1 MEPLDLHMRP
11 PRPPQDEIDGLLFLA
26 RTIDKAR
33 ASLPGGAL
41 GDYKIAGFSQQMF
54 DALGVAGEA
63 FIEVVRAA
71 SSDAAVA
78 SWMRKHA
85 ATERYEEWNAF
96 VRGRPLVGTGDRDEA
111 IRRYPWLSER
121 PDIERQI
128 DVLVEDDRR
137 AFITTTTGSSVGLE

>member
-1 MEPLDLHMRP
+1 MEPLDLRKSP
-11 PRPPQDEIDGLLFLA
+11 PRPPLDEIDGLVFLA
-26 RTIDKAR
+26 RTIDKVR

-54 DALGVAGEA
+54 DALGVESAA

-71 SSDAAVA
+71 SSDDAVA
-78 SWMRKHA
+78 SWMRRHA

-96 VRGRPLVGTGDRDEA
+96 VRARPLVGTGDRDEA
-111 IRRYPWLSER
+111 IRRYPWLTER
-121 PDIERQI
+121 PDIERQV

-137 AFITTTTGSSVGLE
+137 AFAATP